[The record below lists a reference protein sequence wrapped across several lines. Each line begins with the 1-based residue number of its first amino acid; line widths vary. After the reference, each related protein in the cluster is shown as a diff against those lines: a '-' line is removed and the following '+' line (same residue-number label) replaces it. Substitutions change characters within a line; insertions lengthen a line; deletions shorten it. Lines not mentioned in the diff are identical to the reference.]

1 MIGEIADIH
10 KLLIDYTEEVS
21 KGIEEAAISLGDEA
35 VSVLK
40 DSSPIDKGKYRKSWK
55 NKVLRGTGY
64 INVTVYN
71 AKYYRLTHLLEYG
84 HAKRNGGRT
93 KAFNHIKPVEKMVS
107 EKFVESVE
115 EIIRKG
121 GN

>member
-10 KLLIDYTEEVS
+10 KLLIDYTEEVT

-40 DSSPIDKGKYRKSWK
+40 KSGPVDKGKYRKSWK
-55 NKVLRGTGY
+55 NKVLRGAGY

-121 GN
+121 GS

>member
-10 KLLIDYTEEVS
+10 KLLIDYTEEVT

-35 VSVLK
+35 VSKLK
-40 DSSPIDKGKYRKSWK
+40 VSGPVDKGKYRKSWK
-55 NKVLRGTGY
+55 NKVLRGRGH
-64 INVTVYN
+64 ISVTVYN

-93 KAFNHIKPVEKMVS
+93 KAFNHIEPVEKMVS

-121 GN
+121 GS

>member
-10 KLLIDYTEEVS
+10 KLLIDYTEEVT
-21 KGIEEAAISLGDEA
+21 KGIEEAAISLGEEA

-40 DSSPIDKGKYRKSWK
+40 VSGPVDKGKYRKSWK
-55 NKVLRGTGY
+55 NKVLRGSGY

-107 EKFVESVE
+107 DKFVESVE

-121 GN
+121 GS